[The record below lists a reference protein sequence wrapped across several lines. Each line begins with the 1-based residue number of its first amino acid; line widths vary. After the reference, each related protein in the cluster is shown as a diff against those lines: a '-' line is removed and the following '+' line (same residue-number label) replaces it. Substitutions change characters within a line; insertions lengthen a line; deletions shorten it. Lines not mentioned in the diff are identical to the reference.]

1 MFRKKHFDIEY
12 EASDS
17 ESEGSWGLTVEQSL
31 KQQREFLIRFTREE
45 ERKEPFGKIESEQ
58 LGLWL
63 RGIWGGKSAKRCV
76 QVVDVRDDDFNR
88 DGHIVG
94 SLHRPNEEFSPEK
107 LVKELEYVDFVVFHC
122 YLSEERGPM
131 CAREYCRLQK
141 RVLPR
146 QKVYL
151 LEGGI
156 RSFIKKANSD
166 RDLMDLVKL
175 SRRAR
180 SKKRRVFIY
189 SESESESD
197 EKQDVD
203 VKPRRM
209 NYRHDDR
216 DQYDIRDDRDFP
228 PVSNTRDWSLQD
240 IGRSTS
246 CQGNNEDEFYPG
258 QNKVKN
264 YQDRDRD
271 VNYRDRGRK
280 EKYGRRGRDES
291 SRFGDRKKS
300 RRGRESEKF
309 LTKRDRL
316 GDERSQSP
324 PKSPRGSDYVRGRRT
339 PSPRRSLQNWDRYF
353 EI

>member
-12 EASDS
+12 EASDTD
-17 ESEGSWGLTVEQSL
+17 SEGSWGLTVEQSL

-63 RGIWGGKSAKRCV
+63 RGIWGGKSVKRCV

-94 SLHRPNEEFSPEK
+94 SLHRPNEEFSAEA
-107 LVKELEYVDFVVFHC
+107 LVKELEYVDVVVFHC
-122 YLSEERGPM
+122 YLSDERGPM

-146 QKVYL
+146 QQVYL

-156 RSFIKKANSD
+156 RSFIKESTGD

-175 SRRAR
+175 SRRRR
-180 SKKRRVFIY
+180 SETRRLF
-189 SESESESD
+189 SESESEYD
-197 EKQDVD
+197 EKLDVD
-203 VKPRRM
+203 VRPRKR
-209 NYRHDDR
+209 NYRIEDR
-216 DQYDIRDDRDFP
+216 DHYDITGSRDSP
-228 PVSNTRDWSLQD
+228 PVSNARDWSPQD

-246 CQGNNEDEFYPG
+246 YRDIDQDEVNPCLS
-258 QNKVKN
+258 NVKKRE
-264 YQDRDRD
+264 DRDQANYSDRD
-271 VNYRDRGRK
+271 WIESYRDRGRH
-280 EKYGRRGRDES
+280 ES
-291 SRFGDRKKS
+291 SSFRDREKS
-300 RRGRESEKF
+300 SRGRESKKYIS
-309 LTKRDRL
+309 KRDRF
-316 GDERSQSP
+316 RVMRTPSP
-324 PKSPRGSDYVRGRRT
+324 PKSSKGTDRARYRRRS
-339 PSPRRSLQNWDRYF
+339 SPRRSPRNRDRYF